1 MSLDLG
7 EEYRDLVDGGVPL
20 STDVDEGTLARLK
33 DLFDR
38 GMDFVHAYA
47 ALLTVREDNPGSSWD
62 AVVGHTR
69 RMEPGLSGNIDD
81 AAELVIEWVA
91 THEES
96 DGGR

>member
-38 GMDFVHAYA
+38 GMDFVHAYS
-47 ALLTVREDNPGSSWD
+47 ALLTVREDNPGSTWD

-69 RMEPGLSGNIDD
+69 RMEPGLGDS
-81 AAELVIEWVA
+81 IEEA
-91 THEES
+91 SALLT
-96 DGGR
+96 R